1 MAEVVRRGSG
11 ELEESILRLLGEHQ
25 ELSVSDVRERL
36 SADLAHTTVMTAL
49 VRLREKGLLTRRRKG
64 RSFIYALQAPY
75 EDLPALRAAIRMRS
89 ELDAREERADVLAN
103 FVAALGPDDEACMR
117 ELLARD
123 RSNQDPEPS

>member
-1 MAEVVRRGSG
+1 MRRGSG

-103 FVAALGPDDEACMR
+103 FVAALGPDDEAVLR

-123 RSNQDPEPS
+123 RSNQDPDPS

>member
-1 MAEVVRRGSG
+1 M
-11 ELEESILRLLGEHQ
+11 
-25 ELSVSDVRERL
+25 SDVRERL

-64 RSFIYALQAPY
+64 RSFICALQAPY

-103 FVAALGPDDEACMR
+103 FVAALGPDDEAVLR

-123 RSNQDPEPS
+123 RSNQDPDPS

>member
-103 FVAALGPDDEACMR
+103 FVAALGPDDEAVLR

-123 RSNQDPEPS
+123 RSNQDPDPS

>member
-1 MAEVVRRGSG
+1 VVEVVRRGSG

-75 EDLPALRAAIRMRS
+75 ADLPALRAAIRMRS

-103 FVAALGPDDEACMR
+103 FVAALGPDDEAVLR

-123 RSNQDPEPS
+123 RSNQDPDPS

>member
-1 MAEVVRRGSG
+1 M
-11 ELEESILRLLGEHQ
+11 
-25 ELSVSDVRERL
+25 SDVRERL

-49 VRLREKGLLTRRRKG
+49 VRLREKGLLTRRDDAGNSGIGSRRRKG

-75 EDLPALRAAIRMRS
+75 ADLPALRAAIRMRS

-103 FVAALGPDDEACMR
+103 FVAALGPDDEAVLR

-123 RSNQDPEPS
+123 RSNQDPDPS